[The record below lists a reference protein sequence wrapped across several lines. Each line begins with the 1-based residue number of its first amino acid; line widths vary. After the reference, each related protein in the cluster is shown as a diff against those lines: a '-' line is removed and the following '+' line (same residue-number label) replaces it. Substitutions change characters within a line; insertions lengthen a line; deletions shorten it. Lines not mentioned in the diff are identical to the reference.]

1 MASVEVFCF
10 QVSFDWEEIEED
22 TVYLAH
28 CYPYTYS
35 DLRRHLDHVMSRP
48 ELSQHVKREVLCE
61 TTAGNACFLLTITDF
76 PDREKDKYKD
86 LHQVRVLLSSKCTV
100 ERDSVVSGY

>member
-1 MASVEVFCF
+1 
-10 QVSFDWEEIEED
+10 
-22 TVYLAH
+22 
-28 CYPYTYS
+28 
-35 DLRRHLDHVMSRP
+35 MSKP

-86 LHQVRVLLSSKCTV
+86 FHQVSVRDNLETKLKIILISLLVTWLGSFRFRYSFIVKAPRPGDSEGIFSVFESSCLLLLPV
-100 ERDSVVSGY
+100 